1 MTPLLAESVETHAFL
16 EAFADDKTSA
26 FVVCVLLAA
35 SPPDRARHAFAEI
48 YGTPA
53 CYCLFETRAA
63 ADFQCALGATSERP
77 VDGLTV
83 QEVRVANIR
92 DYQVLH
98 GFKTVFVINR
108 DRQGATSPRLGE
120 LPLAAR
126 TSPPFARPEPRPA
139 PPSAAALPTPPPTA
153 APPPAPEPQ
162 PDRIRRRPTLDL
174 SDLSADSASAATPA
188 EATAPPA
195 KPSPGSITRL
205 LRLFRP

>member
-16 EAFADDKTSA
+16 ESFGDDKTSA
-26 FVVCVLLAA
+26 FVVCAPLAA
-35 SPPDRARHAFAEI
+35 SPTDRAHHAFAEI
-48 YGTPA
+48 YGTPGF
-53 CYCLFETRAA
+53 YCLFETRSA
-63 ADFQCALGATSERP
+63 ADFQCALSATGPAP

-83 QEVRVANIR
+83 QEIRIANVR

-108 DRQGATSPRLGE
+108 AYQGATSPRLGE

-139 PPSAAALPTPPPTA
+139 PPPAAALPAPPPPA
-153 APPPAPEPQ
+153 APPPEPQPQ

-174 SDLSADSASAATPA
+174 SDLPTDSASAATPA
-188 EATAPPA
+188 EDATPPA
-195 KPSPGSITRL
+195 TSSPGPL
-205 LRLFRP
+205 ARLFRVFRS

>member
-1 MTPLLAESVETHAFL
+1 MP
-16 EAFADDKTSA
+16 
-26 FVVCVLLAA
+26 
-35 SPPDRARHAFAEI
+35 
-48 YGTPA
+48 
-53 CYCLFETRAA
+53 
-63 ADFQCALGATSERP
+63 P

-83 QEVRVANIR
+83 QEIRVANVR

-108 DRQGATSPRLGE
+108 AYQGATSPRLGE

-139 PPSAAALPTPPPTA
+139 PPPAAALPAPPPPA

-174 SDLSADSASAATPA
+174 SDLSADSASAAAAAQTEDA
-188 EATAPPA
+188 SLPPPQLLPRPPRPTLPRLPVLIA
-195 KPSPGSITRL
+195 RVGSTL
-205 LRLFRP
+205 GLSS